1 MVESQPSKLL
11 VAGSSPVSRSTG
23 VKMDTRD
30 MLQYQVDQLTSQC
43 QKLVMQ
49 VEEMESRISY
59 FEKVVLTLLIAL
71 KEGGVIVDSESGQY
85 EV

>member
-1 MVESQPSKLL
+1 
-11 VAGSSPVSRSTG
+11 
-23 VKMDTRD
+23 MDTRD

-71 KEGGVIVDSESGQY
+71 KEGGVIADSESGQY